1 MEKIRITLKDGRN
14 IDLEL
19 FSDKAPET
27 VKNFLKYVDDGYY
40 SGTCFHRVIPGFM
53 IQGGG
58 FTDDEPGIKEK
69 GKNYSPIKGE
79 FISNGVNN
87 TVKHLTGVI
96 SMART
101 FIKDSATSQ
110 FFICVT
116 DCPHLDGEY
125 AAFGKTVD
133 EESAKVAKNIS
144 EVKTHSWRGYDDIPD
159 DPVVIKLITRIE

>member
-14 IDLEL
+14 MDLEL

-87 TVKHLTGVI
+87 TVKHLNLFYSRYRFYYYGVVGNI
-96 SMART
+96 VV
-101 FIKDSATSQ
+101 SAPGMSFNFAYGFRHFRA
-110 FFICVT
+110 FFV
-116 DCPHLDGEY
+116 DG
-125 AAFGKTVD
+125 F
-133 EESAKVAKNIS
+133 S
-144 EVKTHSWRGYDDIPD
+144 ERRVFA
-159 DPVVIKLITRIE
+159 V